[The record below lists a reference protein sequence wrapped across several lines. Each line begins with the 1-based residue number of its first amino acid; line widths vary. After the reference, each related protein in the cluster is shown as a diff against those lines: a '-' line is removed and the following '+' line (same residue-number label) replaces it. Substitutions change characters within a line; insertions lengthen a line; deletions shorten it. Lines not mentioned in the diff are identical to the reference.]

1 LTQKDKYMLLKGF
14 TWFQRQKSY
23 DRFAILA
30 AAEKA
35 RGKGKVRKAIAEYR
49 KVLAVDP
56 SDYETHGKLAPL
68 LAERRQLAGAWK
80 SFVAAGE
87 GYTRDMHED
96 KALSIYMQA
105 ARYLPRQLEVWKS
118 IARLQV
124 GRGRAPDAVKAL
136 LDGSRHF
143 RRRNDRPEA
152 IRLLR
157 LACEVEPWHF
167 EATYALARLLLK
179 TGERREAWQLL
190 EGLAERAKG
199 RNRRRACATLFRM
212 SPSLV
217 GAWRW
222 VRAAISA
229 REIPFPRRS
238 SWLIPAIR
246 QHRRGQAA
254 RKISLGM
261 ALLGIVVVG
270 VSLGVDVG
278 PQTYHVL
285 LVGSGL
291 TAVGLASLLY
301 F

>member
-1 LTQKDKYMLLKGF
+1 
-14 TWFQRQKSY
+14 
-23 DRFAILA
+23 
-30 AAEKA
+30 
-35 RGKGKVRKAIAEYR
+35 
-49 KVLAVDP
+49 
-56 SDYETHGKLAPL
+56 
-68 LAERRQLAGAWK
+68 
-80 SFVAAGE
+80 
-87 GYTRDMHED
+87 
-96 KALSIYMQA
+96 
-105 ARYLPRQLEVWKS
+105 
-118 IARLQV
+118 
-124 GRGRAPDAVKAL
+124 
-136 LDGSRHF
+136 
-143 RRRNDRPEA
+143 
-152 IRLLR
+152 
-157 LACEVEPWHF
+157 
-167 EATYALARLLLK
+167 
-179 TGERREAWQLL
+179 
-190 EGLAERAKG
+190 
-199 RNRRRACATLFRM
+199 M

>member
-1 LTQKDKYMLLKGF
+1 MRFKRF
-14 TWFQRQKSY
+14 TWFRREKSY

-35 RGKGKVRKAIAEYR
+35 RARGKVRKAITEYR
-49 KVLAVDP
+49 KVLEVDP
-56 SDYETHGKLAPL
+56 SDHETHAKMAPL
-68 LAERRQLAGAWK
+68 LAERRQLAEAWK
-80 SFVAAGE
+80 SFVVAGE
-87 GYTRDMHED
+87 GYVRDMHED
-96 KALSIYMQA
+96 KALGVYTQA
-105 ARYLPRQLEVWKS
+105 ARYLPRQIEVWRS

-124 GRGRAPDAVKAL
+124 GRGRPADGVKAL

-143 RRRNDRPEA
+143 RRRDDRPEA

-157 LACEVEPWHF
+157 LAGEIEPWHF

-179 TGERREAWQLL
+179 VGEKREARSHL

-212 SPSLV
+212 SPNFI

-222 VRAAISA
+222 VRAAIAA

-238 SWLIPAIR
+238 SWLSPAIR

-254 RKISLGM
+254 RKICLVIALMGM
-261 ALLGIVVVG
+261 IVVG
-270 VSLGVDVG
+270 LSLGVDLG
-278 PQTYHVL
+278 PQTYYAL
-285 LVGSGL
+285 LLGSGL
-291 TAVGLASLLY
+291 TAVGLASLLL

>member
-1 LTQKDKYMLLKGF
+1 MQFKRF
-14 TWFQRQKSY
+14 TWFRRPKSY
-23 DRFAILA
+23 DRFALLA

-35 RGKGKVRKAIAEYR
+35 RAKGKVRKAIAEYR
-49 KVLAVDP
+49 KVLEVDP

-157 LACEVEPWHF
+157 LACEIEPWHF
-167 EATYALARLLLK
+167 EATYVLARLLLK
-179 TGERREAWQLL
+179 AGERREAWQLL

-212 SPSLV
+212 SPSAV

-222 VRAAISA
+222 VRAAIAA

-254 RKISLGM
+254 RKICLVM
-261 ALLGIVVVG
+261 ALGGIVVVA
-270 VSLGVDVG
+270 VALGVDVG
-278 PQTYHVL
+278 PQTYYVV

-291 TAVGLASLLY
+291 TAVGLASLL
-301 F
+301 FF

>member
-1 LTQKDKYMLLKGF
+1 MWFNGF
-14 TWFQRQKSY
+14 TWFRRQKSY
-23 DRFAILA
+23 DRFALLA

-35 RGKGKVRKAIAEYR
+35 RAKGKVRKAIAEYR
-49 KVLAVDP
+49 KVLEVDP

-105 ARYLPRQLEVWKS
+105 ARYLPYQLEVWKS

-124 GRGRAPDAVKAL
+124 GRGRPPDAVKAL

-143 RRRNDRPEA
+143 RRRNHRPEA

-157 LACEVEPWHF
+157 LACEIEPWHF
-167 EATYALARLLLK
+167 EATYALARLLAK
-179 TGERREAWQLL
+179 VGERREAWQLL
-190 EGLAERAKG
+190 EGLAERMKG

-212 SPSLV
+212 SPSVV

-222 VRAAISA
+222 VRAAIAA

-238 SWLIPAIR
+238 SWLSPAIR

-254 RKISLGM
+254 RRVCLAM
-261 ALLGIVVVG
+261 ALVGIIVVG

-278 PQTYHVL
+278 PRTYYIL

-291 TAVGLASLLY
+291 TAVGLGSLLY

>member
-1 LTQKDKYMLLKGF
+1 M
-14 TWFQRQKSY
+14 WFKRHKSY

-35 RGKGKVRKAIAEYR
+35 RAKGKVRKAIAEYR
-49 KVLAVDP
+49 KVLEVDP

-68 LAERRQLAGAWK
+68 LAERTQLAGAWK

-105 ARYLPRQLEVWKS
+105 ARYLPHQLEVWKS

-124 GRGRAPDAVKAL
+124 GRGRPPDAVKAL

-143 RRRNDRPEA
+143 RRRNHRPEA

-157 LACEVEPWHF
+157 LACEIEPRHF

-179 TGERREAWQLL
+179 AGEKREAQWHL

-212 SPSLV
+212 SPSFV

-222 VRAAISA
+222 VRAAIAA

-238 SWLIPAIR
+238 SWLSPAIR

-254 RKISLGM
+254 RKICLVM
-261 ALLGIVVVG
+261 ALMGIIVVGISV
-270 VSLGVDVG
+270 GVDVG
-278 PQTYHVL
+278 PQTYYVL

-291 TAVGLASLLY
+291 TAVGLASLL
-301 F
+301 FF

>member
-1 LTQKDKYMLLKGF
+1 MWFKWF
-14 TWFQRQKSY
+14 TWFKRHKSY
-23 DRFAILA
+23 DRFALLA

-35 RGKGKVRKAIAEYR
+35 RAKGKVRKAITAYR
-49 KVLAVDP
+49 KVLEVDP
-56 SDYETHGKLAPL
+56 SDHETHGKLAPL
-68 LAERRQLAGAWK
+68 LAERRQLAEAWK
-80 SFVAAGE
+80 SFVVAGE
-87 GYTRDMHED
+87 GYLRDMHED

-105 ARYLPRQLEVWKS
+105 ARYLPHQIEVWKS

-124 GRGRAPDAVKAL
+124 GRGRPPDAVKAL

-143 RRRNDRPEA
+143 RRRNDRSQA

-157 LACEVEPWHF
+157 LAGEIEPWHF
-167 EATYALARLLLK
+167 EATYTLARMLIK
-179 TGERREAWQLL
+179 VGERREAWQLL
-190 EGLAERAKG
+190 ESLAERVKG

-212 SPSLV
+212 SPSFV

-222 VRAAISA
+222 VRAAIAA

-238 SWLIPAIR
+238 SWLSPAIR

-254 RKISLGM
+254 RKLCLVM
-261 ALLGIVVVG
+261 ALIGMIVVGISV
-270 VSLGVDVG
+270 GVDVG
-278 PQTYHVL
+278 PQTYYVL

-291 TAVGLASLLY
+291 TAVGLASLLL

>member
-1 LTQKDKYMLLKGF
+1 MRFKWF
-14 TWFQRQKSY
+14 TWFKRYKSY
-23 DRFAILA
+23 DRFALLA

-35 RGKGKVRKAIAEYR
+35 RAKGKVRKAIAAYR
-49 KVLAVDP
+49 KVLEVDP
-56 SDYETHGKLAPL
+56 SDHETHGKLAPL
-68 LAERRQLAGAWK
+68 LGERRQLAEAWK
-80 SFVAAGE
+80 SFVVAGE
-87 GYTRDMHED
+87 GYVRDMHED

-105 ARYLPRQLEVWKS
+105 ARYLPHQLEVWKS
-118 IARLQV
+118 IAQLQV
-124 GRGRAPDAVKAL
+124 GRGRPPDAVKAL

-143 RRRNDRPEA
+143 RRRNHRPEA

-157 LACEVEPWHF
+157 LACEIEPWHF

-179 TGERREAWQLL
+179 AGEKREAQWHL

-212 SPSLV
+212 SPSFV

-222 VRAAISA
+222 VRAAIAA

-238 SWLIPAIR
+238 SWLSPAIR

-254 RKISLGM
+254 RKICLVM
-261 ALLGIVVVG
+261 ALMGIIVVGISV
-270 VSLGVDVG
+270 GVDVG
-278 PQTYHVL
+278 PQTYYVL

-291 TAVGLASLLY
+291 TAVGLASLL
-301 F
+301 FF